1 MSASRGV
8 AGARAPHDLRRVYVG
23 TAGWSVALAVAPR
36 THAGQGGLARYAD
49 YFNAVEV
56 NSTFYRLPRAQTVER
71 WRDGTPP
78 GFRFTV
84 KVPRSIT
91 HEARLVGV
99 DSEVAELCERVARFQ
114 RKVGALLIQLPASF
128 EFDAPLVS
136 QFFALLADSTPA
148 PLVIEPRHPS
158 WFGDEATRLLVDA
171 DVARAAADPACC
183 PAAALPLPSSRVV
196 YFRWHGSPRMY
207 FSAYLPEALAKL
219 GAAVLAERQSG
230 GVRRDVYCFLDNT
243 GLGAAAVN
251 ALSLKAE
258 LMRPAPPARSALPS
272 SGSAASPIDPTE
284 R

>member
-1 MSASRGV
+1 MSIQVGE
-8 AGARAPHDLRRVYVG
+8 ARAPSDLRRVYVG
-23 TAGWSVALAVAPR
+23 TAGWSLSLALAPR
-36 THAGQGGLARYAD
+36 SYPGQSGLPRYAE
-49 YFNAVEV
+49 YFNAVEI
-56 NSTFYRLPRAQTVER
+56 NSTFYRLPRAQTIER

-91 HEARLVGV
+91 HEARLVGI
-99 DSEVAELCERVARFQ
+99 EPELRELCERVAGFE
-114 RKVGALLIQLPASF
+114 RKLGALLIQLPASF
-128 EFDAPLVS
+128 EFDARLVES
-136 QFFALLADSTPA
+136 FLGLLAGSTSA
-148 PLVIEPRHPS
+148 PLVFEPRHPS
-158 WFGDEATRLLVDA
+158 WFDDEATRLLVER

-183 PAAALPLPSSRVV
+183 PAAALPLPASRVV

-207 FSAYLPEALAKL
+207 FSAYLPEAVAEL
-219 GAAVLAERQSG
+219 GAAVLAARQSG

-258 LMRPAPPARSALPS
+258 LMRLR
-272 SGSAASPIDPTE
+272 